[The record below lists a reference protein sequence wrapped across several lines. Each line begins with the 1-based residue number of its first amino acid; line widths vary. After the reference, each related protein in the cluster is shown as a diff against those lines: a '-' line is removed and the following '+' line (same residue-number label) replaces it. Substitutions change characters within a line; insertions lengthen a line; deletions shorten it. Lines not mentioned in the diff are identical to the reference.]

1 MESTLFRQGD
11 DRCDSR
17 DADGDIGFTVAL
29 VDIFFRIFFFFPI
42 VLVLLVVLVFLVI
55 FVVIVV
61 LIFEVLTIEVV
72 IVLFPLLIV
81 RSRFCSLGSQGSA
94 ADGYRR
100 NSQY

>member
-17 DADGDIGFTVAL
+17 DADGDIGFTVGL

-55 FVVIVV
+55 YVVFVV
-61 LIFEVLTIEVV
+61 LIVV
-72 IVLFPLLIV
+72 VVSIAVDI
-81 RSRFCSLGSQGSA
+81 
-94 ADGYRR
+94 
-100 NSQY
+100 